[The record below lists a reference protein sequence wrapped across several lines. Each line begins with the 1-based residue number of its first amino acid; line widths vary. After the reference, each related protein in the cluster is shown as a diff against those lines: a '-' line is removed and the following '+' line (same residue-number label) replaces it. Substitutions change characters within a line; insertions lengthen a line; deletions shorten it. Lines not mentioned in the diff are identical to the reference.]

1 MSWIKDNKFIAA
13 LGGGTA
19 VGAILL
25 YLVGSNGAGKYQ
37 TALEAYQS
45 ASGEVDSILKL
56 PLPPTE
62 ENRDGKSKSINEYRK
77 SVEGLQAAFE
87 PFRPKEI
94 KNVTPQE
101 FTDHLKAANDEVR
114 KQFDDAGTKL
124 PEAFLFCGFEKY
136 RDTLANGNTTGI
148 LEYQLGGVKK
158 LMLALAKAGP
168 SELKNVYRPLL
179 PEEEGKTYEP
189 AANDV
194 ARPFPLEITFVG
206 REKAAREFLSS
217 LSKTDGQF
225 VVIHTL
231 KISNMKKDAPRTSD
245 AKFDRPKEAQPAGG
259 GAGSVFG
266 GGFVLPGEE
275 PAKPAPDAK
284 PAEPKPAEEPAADS
298 SRILAQVLGNEEV
311 QVFLRLDVMQFLPA
325 KKLP

>member
-1 MSWIKDNKFIAA
+1 MSWIKDNKFIVA

-25 YLVGSNGAGKYQ
+25 YLVGSSGSGKYQ

-45 ASGEVDSILKL
+45 ASSEVESILKL

-62 ENRDGKSKSINEYRK
+62 ENRDGKSKALNEYRK

-87 PFRPKEI
+87 PFRPKEL
-94 KNVTPQE
+94 KNITPQE
-101 FTDHLKAANDEVR
+101 FTDRLKAANDEVR
-114 KQFDDAGTKL
+114 KQFEEAGTKL
-124 PEAFLFCGFEKY
+124 PEGFLFCGFEKY
-136 RDTLANGNTTGI
+136 RDTLANGSTTGI
-148 LEYQLGGVKK
+148 LDYQLGGVKK
-158 LMLALAKAGP
+158 LMLDLAKAGP

-189 AANDV
+189 AATDV

-206 REKAAREFLSS
+206 REKAVRDFLSS
-217 LSKTDGQF
+217 ISKTDGQF
-225 VVIHTL
+225 VVIHTI
-231 KISNMKKDAPRTSD
+231 KVSNIKKDPPTTAD
-245 AKFDRPKEAQPAGG
+245 ANFEKPKEAQSAGG

-275 PAKPAPDAK
+275 PAKPEAK
-284 PAEPKPAEEPAADS
+284 PEAKPAEEPAAADS
-298 SRILAQVLGNEEV
+298 SRILAQVLGNEEI